1 MREFIERLREEAILG
16 IIKEPVS
23 PIFEAAR
30 IAHGKGPVL
39 FEDVNG
45 SKAVVN
51 LLSSRQILAKA
62 LGIGQADMIQKLIS
76 VEPNGKTETMEY
88 SWDVDTTPDLSKLP
102 IMKFFERDGGSYIT
116 AGIVVAK
123 YGDTMNAAIHR
134 MMVLDKTSLAVRLVP
149 PRHTYLMYKSKV
161 NRMESLDV
169 AIAIGVHPVTLF
181 ASTTRVPCGREF
193 NYAAA
198 LKGATQQL
206 IPCEN
211 GVLVPPAEL
220 VLEGQISPTRMAEEG
235 PFVDITG
242 TYDLVRSE
250 PVLELT
256 RLVSVRDP
264 IYHSIIPASS
274 EHCLL
279 MGIPYEPRIYKA
291 CQEVAKV
298 KNVILTAGGCHYL
311 HAVIKIEKQTEGDAK
326 NVIMA
331 AFAAHTSLKHVVV
344 VDDDIDIYNPAD
356 VEFAIATRVKGDRDI
371 MIIANV
377 RGSSLDPRVEAD
389 GTTTKVGI
397 DATAVL
403 REHWKFQR
411 AQFS

>member
-1 MREFIERLREEAILG
+1 MREFIERLKEEAMLEIV
-16 IIKEPVS
+16 KEPVS

-30 IAHGKGPVL
+30 IAKGKGPIL
-39 FEDVNG
+39 FEQING
-45 SKAVVN
+45 FKAVVN
-51 LLSSRQILAKA
+51 LISSRQILARA
-62 LGIGQADMIQKLIS
+62 LGIDQADMIKKLIG
-76 VEPNGKTETMEY
+76 VEPDGKTETIEY
-88 SWDVDTTPDLSKLP
+88 SWDIDTTPDLSKLP
-102 IMKFFERDGGSYIT
+102 IMKFFERDGGSYVT

-123 YGDTMNAAIHR
+123 YGNTFNAAIHR
-134 MMVLDKTSLAVRLVP
+134 MMVIDKTSLAVRLVP
-149 PRHTYLMYKSKV
+149 PRHTYMMYRSKV
-161 NRMESLDV
+161 KRMEPLDV
-169 AIAIGVHPVTLF
+169 AVAIGVDPATLF

-206 IPCEN
+206 IRCEN

-220 VLEGQISPTRMAEEG
+220 VLEGRISPTRTAAEG

-256 RLVSVRDP
+256 RMVSVKDP

-274 EHCLL
+274 EHSLL

-291 CQEVAKV
+291 CQEVTKV
-298 KNVILTAGGCHYL
+298 KNVVLTSGGCHYL
-311 HAVIKIEKQTEGDAK
+311 HAVIKIQKQTEGDAK

-344 VDDDIDIYNPAD
+344 VDDDIDIYDPAD
-356 VEFAIATRVKGDRDI
+356 VEFAIATRVKGDKDI
-371 MIIANV
+371 LIIPHV
-377 RGSSLDPRVEAD
+377 RGSSLDPRAETD

-411 AQFS
+411 ARIP